1 MIWIVLLI
9 THGLLAVT
17 LLGAVT
23 HQAVSVNW
31 RPGKGNLVERFASV
45 GSGVYV
51 NGIIVLFVVTF
62 LFGAAIYVNYRIDV
76 RPVFEDLVWHSSIG
90 VFELKE
96 HFIALTLALLPT
108 YWLIWKKMPL
118 TEHVALR
125 RITTV
130 LVAAVGWYGFLVGH
144 ILNNLRGL
152 GS

>member
-1 MIWIVLLI
+1 MMWIVLLI

-17 LLGAVT
+17 LLGAIT

-31 RPGKGNLVERFASV
+31 RTGKANFVERFASV
-45 GSGVYV
+45 GSRVYV
-51 NGIIVLFVVTF
+51 NAIVVLFVITF
-62 LFGAAIYVNYRIDV
+62 LFGAVIYANYRTEV
-76 RPVFEDLVWHSSIG
+76 RPVFEDLVWYSSVG

-108 YWLIWKKMPL
+108 YWLIWKKIPL
-118 TEHVALR
+118 TEQVALR

-130 LVAAVGWYGFLVGH
+130 LVALVVWYGFLVGH
-144 ILNNLRGL
+144 VLNNLRGL